1 MDTQHAR
8 YETKSRAD
16 SGKIGRN
23 DAGGHFDRGPANRWG
38 ESVRGIKCSVAE
50 EDRETVGGGEDNAV
64 QVRLTGVFL
73 FVFFFFG
80 NVSGLQESQAEGN

>member
-16 SGKIGRN
+16 GGEIGRN

-38 ESVRGIKCSVAE
+38 ESVRGIKRSVAE

-64 QVRLTGVFL
+64 EVRLTGGSFC
-73 FVFFFFG
+73 FWKF
-80 NVSGLQESQAEGN
+80 

>member
-73 FVFFFFG
+73 FVFFFFWKC
-80 NVSGLQESQAEGN
+80 